1 MWGFL
6 VSGKIPET
14 SLPAVLFVGWN
25 KYLQLVH
32 PAFILPRR
40 LSKQLDLSVKCFGN
54 LEQIT
59 DYDYAKAE
67 TSFASEVFFFLSLP
81 LSHSLSV
88 QISLLGLQLSKI
100 QKLLAKVHHN
110 LVRRKVGTG

>member
-6 VSGKIPET
+6 VSGKIPKT

-25 KYLQLVH
+25 KYLQLVL

-67 TSFASEVFFFLSLP
+67 TSLASEVFFLSVSPSLSL
-81 LSHSLSV
+81 SFCS
-88 QISLLGLQLSKI
+88 
-100 QKLLAKVHHN
+100 N
-110 LVRRKVGTG
+110 LFTWAAAFQNSEVACKSSP